1 MLYDMF
7 TAEGTHMQ
15 KDEVKYAYEYL
26 GFEKA
31 LNRLQQEVEKR
42 QKHIED

>member
-1 MLYDMF
+1 MDSNENEELLMLYDMF

-31 LNRLQQEVEKR
+31 LNRLQ
-42 QKHIED
+42 